1 MRYNGSAPGCPLGS
15 SCHPRSLVSKRRVG
29 IAVLFW
35 IPLATHLGFTML
47 CAGKSWDMSLHL
59 QDFHSFRTFLWFL
72 ACDKPCMNAKD
83 AFMGSLTSLLGYQV
97 DQAGSDWWMVD
108 GDGAAHMPNTLSA
121 NIPPYPPLLSL
132 KHQGWKPCQRMT
144 SYSSLDSLKS
154 SPYILINLFKR
165 VFSVRWL
172 RFQVQ
177 TVHACP
183 ASWSAVGSL
192 QSVDLFL
199 WSLRCKSAKPQKT
212 KKEFGVLISK
222 LKNCISFRCYKIQN
236 KSKNKKEIIMEA
248 WILKSLQYTNTNSK
262 WIRGKPANLS
272 VLDAKTT

>member
-47 CAGKSWDMSLHL
+47 CAGKPWDMSLHL
-59 QDFHSFRTFLWFL
+59 QDFLSFWTFLWFL

-83 AFMGSLTSLLGYQV
+83 ACMGSLTRLLGYQV
-97 DQAGSDWWMVD
+97 DQVSSDWWMVD

-121 NIPPYPPLLSL
+121 NILPYPPLLSL
-132 KHQGWKPCQRMT
+132 KHQGWKPCQRM
-144 SYSSLDSLKS
+144 SYSSLDNLKS

-172 RFQVQ
+172 PVDAVWHQRWIWWLRLQVQ

-222 LKNCISFRCYKIQN
+222 LKNCNSFRCYNIQ
-236 KSKNKKEIIMEA
+236 E
-248 WILKSLQYTNTNSK
+248 
-262 WIRGKPANLS
+262 
-272 VLDAKTT
+272 